1 MQTPS
6 RTDSHPPRKQ
16 IIWGLALIVLGG
28 LFFAD
33 RAGAID
39 IGPVWRYWQYWPLA
53 VVFAGLV
60 DLIGASGLGEA
71 IDALLL
77 MALGSWLYAC
87 LQGLW
92 GWSFAST
99 WPILLVAF
107 GLGMI
112 AKGMDGTSR

>member
-1 MQTPS
+1 MSTPS
-6 RTDSHPPRKQ
+6 TPHPGRARRQ
-16 IIWGLALIVLGG
+16 MLWGLTLIALGA

-33 RAGAID
+33 RTGAVD
-39 IGPVWRYWQYWPLA
+39 IGPVWHYWQYWPLA
-53 VVFAGLV
+53 VVFAGMV
-60 DLIGASGLGEA
+60 DLVAASGLREVV
-71 IDALLL
+71 DAVLV
-77 MALGSWLYAC
+77 MALGSWMFAC

-107 GLGMI
+107 GVGMI